1 MSVDHE
7 ENMIPMKSAADEER
21 IITIGDISMDTAQKY
36 TMKHVTEV
44 LGISDGTIRNWER
57 ELSEFLTFER
67 DSSGTRQFTG
77 QDIYKLKAINQFREA
92 GMSLSLIKTQLE
104 IQRENRLNWDFTVT
118 EAQSKGANTQY
129 ASISK
134 ADLEQVMGQMF
145 LQIQSYIDARMET
158 AAASQQ
164 LLASPEQKNELL
176 NEVQGMI
183 KEQFAN
189 GKAEIRTSV
198 EEAVTIALSRVEK
211 HRQDNESKS
220 FWRRLFG

>member
-1 MSVDHE
+1 MSLDHE
-7 ENMIPMKSAADEER
+7 ENMMTMKNAADEER
-21 IITIGDISMDTAQKY
+21 IITISDISMDTTQKY
-36 TMKHVTEV
+36 TMKHVTEI

-57 ELSEFLTFER
+57 ELSDFLTFER

-104 IQRENRLNWDFTVT
+104 IQRENRLNWDFSVA
-118 EAQSKGANTQY
+118 EAQSKGANGQI

-183 KEQFAN
+183 KEQFAS
-189 GKAEIRTSV
+189 GKEEIRTSV

-211 HRQDNESKS
+211 HKQENETRG
-220 FWRRLFG
+220 FWKRLFG

>member
-7 ENMIPMKSAADEER
+7 ENMIPMKNAADEER
-21 IITIGDISMDTAQKY
+21 IITISDISMDTTQKY
-36 TMKHVTEV
+36 TMKHVTEI

-57 ELSEFLTFER
+57 ELSDFLTFER

-104 IQRENRLNWDFTVT
+104 IQRENRLNWDFSVA

-176 NEVQGMI
+176 IEVQGMI
-183 KEQFAN
+183 RDQFAS
-189 GKAEIRTSV
+189 GKEEIRTSV

-211 HRQDNESKS
+211 HRQENESKG

>member
-7 ENMIPMKSAADEER
+7 ENMIPMKNAADEER
-21 IITIGDISMDTAQKY
+21 IITISDISMDTTQKY
-36 TMKHVTEV
+36 TMKHVTEI

-57 ELSEFLTFER
+57 ELSDFLTFER

-104 IQRENRLNWDFTVT
+104 IQRENRLNWDFSVA

-176 NEVQGMI
+176 MEVQGMI
-183 KEQFAN
+183 RDQFAS
-189 GKAEIRTSV
+189 GKEEIRTSV

-211 HRQDNESKS
+211 HRQENESKG

>member
-7 ENMIPMKSAADEER
+7 DNMIPMKNAADEER
-21 IITIGDISMDTAQKY
+21 IITISDISMDTTQKY
-36 TMKHVTEV
+36 TMKHVTEI

-57 ELSEFLTFER
+57 ELSDFLTFER

-104 IQRENRLNWDFTVT
+104 IQRENRLNWDFSVA
-118 EAQSKGANTQY
+118 EAQNKGANTQY

-183 KEQFAN
+183 KEQFAS
-189 GKAEIRTSV
+189 GKEEIRTSV

-211 HRQDNESKS
+211 HRQENESKG